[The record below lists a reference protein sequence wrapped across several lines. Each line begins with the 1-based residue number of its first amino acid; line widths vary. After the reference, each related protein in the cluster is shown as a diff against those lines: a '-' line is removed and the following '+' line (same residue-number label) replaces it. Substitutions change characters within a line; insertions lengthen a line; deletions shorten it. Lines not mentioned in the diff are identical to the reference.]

1 MTLFL
6 EEIFVLFKS
15 RTPKRLA
22 KERRLD
28 LEEIALLDL
37 YQRQDSLSTQLW
49 QQFLL
54 ANLGVIAVVVL
65 IAIFF
70 NASVAIKWVLGFC
83 VFLVWATFTIGG
95 VSALRNVQDILLSL
109 AYQIDG
115 DVGDKTDLFT
125 GVTRS
130 KRGLTVFHVFVDI
143 GVLGLSWF
151 LLASD
156 FASKVAK

>member
-1 MTLFL
+1 MW
-6 EEIFVLFKS
+6 FKS
-15 RTPKRLA
+15 RNPQRLA
-22 KERRLD
+22 KTRRLE

-70 NASVAIKWVLGFC
+70 GADASLKWLLVVC
-83 VFLVWATFTIGG
+83 VFLVWITFTAGG
-95 VSALRNVQDILLSL
+95 LSALRNVQDVLWSL

-115 DVGDKTDLFT
+115 DVGDKNNDLFT
-125 GVTRS
+125 DVTRS
-130 KRGLTVFHVFVDI
+130 KGELTHFHVCVDI
-143 GVLGLSWF
+143 GVFGLCW
-151 LLASD
+151 LLLTSD
-156 FASKVAK
+156 LAAKVSRWPHG